1 MAAELSVD
9 QLQLIKNEEPK
20 KKLTAD
26 EIKALQLEAEERLRV
41 DTVHLLLDFRMD
53 YTERCL
59 KQLGDEINAAVSDP
73 ARMASLLKEYADMQ
87 KMRNAYAQKLGNNVI
102 R

>member
-26 EIKALQLEAEERLRV
+26 EVKALQLEAEERLRV

-53 YTERCL
+53 YTERRL
-59 KQLGDEINAAVSDP
+59 KQLGDEINAAV
-73 ARMASLLKEYADMQ
+73 KEYADVQ
-87 KMRNAYAQKLGNNVI
+87 KVRNAYAQKLGNNII